1 MEKPIDL
8 ISRFCAAWGNDLGA
22 EDLAAFFTDDAVYH
36 NIPLEPVTGRENIAD
51 NIASFIRPGP
61 PGIERIEFRVINIAA
76 NGPVV
81 MTERVDVFTL
91 AGKTFDLQ
99 GMGPSRSTTARSKP
113 GGTTSTR
120 ASSTTK
126 PVRLSSFRVS
136 QYARREMTR
145 RTVGPRRSDS
155 PRTYV
160 RSTRIIG
167 GLSVL
172 VFAGAV
178 VWDFVNDGFWSRHAL
193 FTSLVASLIVV
204 AVTVA
209 VLNEVLERRQR
220 QRWSVL
226 AQYALFEF
234 VHTARL
240 VWTGLLELADLAP
253 DGGLD
258 DGALATGSKAVLDT
272 PRLAAAVDEM
282 LANADRREQLHRLIV
297 RLRAHGQEVLGRWAD
312 VMVNSGTYAEIVDR
326 HVELYSRLYWWGS
339 VLDESDPLEE
349 HLDRPRLSRLSPAT
363 QASGP
368 VEDEWLRD
376 NLVAIAQLAES
387 LDRSS
392 FELAMRI
399 VPPEWWAAQLP
410 DRPSTAENHGT

>member
-1 MEKPIDL
+1 MT
-8 ISRFCAAWGNDLGA
+8 SR
-22 EDLAAFFTDDAVYH
+22 T
-36 NIPLEPVTGRENIAD
+36 I
-51 NIASFIRPGP
+51 
-61 PGIERIEFRVINIAA
+61 
-76 NGPVV
+76 
-81 MTERVDVFTL
+81 
-91 AGKTFDLQ
+91 
-99 GMGPSRSTTARSKP
+99 
-113 GGTTSTR
+113 
-120 ASSTTK
+120 
-126 PVRLSSFRVS
+126 
-136 QYARREMTR
+136 
-145 RTVGPRRSDS
+145 GPRRSDS

-240 VWTGLLELADLAP
+240 VWTGLLELAGLAP
-253 DGGLD
+253 DGELD
-258 DGALATGSKAVLDT
+258 GGALAAGSKAVLDT

-282 LANADRREQLHRLIV
+282 FANPDRREQLHRLIV

-339 VLDESDPLEE
+339 VLDESEPLDE
-349 HLDRPRLSRLSPAT
+349 HLNRPRLSRLSPAT
-363 QASGP
+363 QASGSI
-368 VEDEWLRD
+368 EDEWLRD

-392 FELAMRI
+392 FDLAMRI